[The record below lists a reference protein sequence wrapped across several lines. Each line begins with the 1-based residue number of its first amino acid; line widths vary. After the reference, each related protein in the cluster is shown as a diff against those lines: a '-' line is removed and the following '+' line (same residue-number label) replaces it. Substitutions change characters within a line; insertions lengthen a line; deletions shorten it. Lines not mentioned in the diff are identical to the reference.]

1 MKLIIAIVQ
10 DDDAPRL
17 MDALV
22 KEKIGATKLATTG
35 GFLRKGNVTLMIGVE
50 NELVEHVMDLVSCFC
65 KRRMESTAVIS
76 PMGGVDFLPMP
87 LQVETGGA
95 ICFITDCE
103 FRKI

>member
-1 MKLIIAIVQ
+1 MKLIIAVVQ

-22 KEKIGATKLATTG
+22 KDKIGATKLATTG
-35 GFLRKGNVTLMIGVE
+35 GFLRKGNVTLLIGVE
-50 NELVEHVMDLVSCFC
+50 ANLVDRVMELVACYC

-95 ICFITDCE
+95 ICFVTDCE
-103 FRKI
+103 FKKI

>member
-1 MKLIIAIVQ
+1 MKLIIAVVQ

-17 MDALV
+17 IDALM
-22 KEKIGATKLATTG
+22 KEKIGVTKLATTG
-35 GFLRKGNVTLMIGVE
+35 GFLRKGNVTLLIGVE
-50 NELVEHVMDLVSCFC
+50 NDLVEHVMEIIGRLC

-103 FRKI
+103 FKKI